1 MRLLRIARWWLPISG
16 SIWSPSEDPSS
27 VPASECSAL
36 ITLSQLDPVQASD
49 LAWVAAWRR
58 ATALAVIRTVDGF
71 VLFDITIC
79 HVSRVGLS
87 VRNSHPSWCLD
98 PAFNSVGHQSDT
110 ASGFSCP
117 DHGANKNLSAFSYQ
131 HLPVK
136 SYLPSH
142 IILRSAGYCPHGCI
156 GHIMIRIL
164 QYGVGHRCQS
174 SKVALGGSPGGSPV
188 GYLCR
193 LLSET

>member
-71 VLFDITIC
+71 VLFDTTIC

-87 VRNSHPSWCLD
+87 VRNSHSSWCLD
-98 PAFNSVGHQSDT
+98 PAFT
-110 ASGFSCP
+110 LLAT
-117 DHGANKNLSAFSYQ
+117 NLISP
-131 HLPVK
+131 LD
-136 SYLPSH
+136 SH
-142 IILRSAGYCPHGCI
+142 ALITEQ
-156 GHIMIRIL
+156 IRICRPFL
-164 QYGVGHRCQS
+164 TNIFP
-174 SKVALGGSPGGSPV
+174 SKVIYHHTSSYAQQATARMGALDTS
-188 GYLCR
+188 
-193 LLSET
+193 